1 MSVDKVKEGR
11 FLIGEDE
18 TSYRT
23 VSEKVY
29 NDPNKYQIILNANGG
44 VNWKAGV
51 YLRIPHKEGRIATPQ
66 ESETTPELIARM
78 FPNQPVH
85 LYTDN
90 FYKWNAGNEAED
102 LIGSQVF
109 IPER

>member
-18 TSYRT
+18 QSYRT

-29 NDPNKYQIILNANGG
+29 NDPNMYQMMLIANVG
-44 VNWKAGV
+44 VSCAPGLT
-51 YLRIPHKEGRIATPQ
+51 LRIPNKEGRIAVPQ

>member
-1 MSVDKVKEGR
+1 
-11 FLIGEDE
+11 
-18 TSYRT
+18 
-23 VSEKVY
+23 
-29 NDPNKYQIILNANGG
+29 
-44 VNWKAGV
+44 
-51 YLRIPHKEGRIATPQ
+51 
-66 ESETTPELIARM
+66 M